1 MHLTRRARGLPL
13 WFSLAV
19 HGADVYRDA
28 VETVLRT
35 AWESAELIAGSP
47 TSTCCASPSSSI
59 VLFRRMGWGPADY
72 EAWSVELLASQVG
85 FVTPT
90 VWEGETVAR
99 LAFLHP
105 GTTVAM
111 IGEILATMA

>member
-1 MHLTRRARGLPL
+1 L

-19 HGADVYRDA
+19 HGAAAYRDA

-35 AWESAELIAGSP
+35 AWRSAELISRSP
-47 TSTCCASPSSSI
+47 HLELVREPELSI
-59 VLFRRMGWGPADY
+59 VLFRRKGWSPADY
-72 EAWSVELLASQVG
+72 EAWSVRLLALQIG

-90 VWEGETVAR
+90 SWEGETVAR

-105 GTTVAM
+105 GTTVSM
-111 IGEILATMA
+111 VEEILATMA